1 MSEAR
6 KPVIASVWLAGCSG
20 CHMSLLDIDERLLT
34 VLEKGSIA
42 ATPITDFKLGSFP
55 QCDVGLVEG
64 SVTNTDNIKFLE
76 ELRAKSTYLVSF
88 GDCAGWGCVP
98 FMRNFFPLQ
107 EVLEHGY
114 IWSSSTVDGHIPDD
128 EELPTF
134 LDVVE
139 PIRKFVK
146 VDFHIP
152 GCPPSAD
159 TIFYVV
165 NELLEGRMPA
175 GIPQPLL
182 HFD

>member
-1 MSEAR
+1 MSEKR

-34 VLEKGSIA
+34 VVSKADFA

-55 QCDVGLVEG
+55 KCDVGLVEG
-64 SVTNTDNIKFLE
+64 AVTNADNVKFLL
-76 ELRAKSTYLVSF
+76 ELREKSDLLVSL

-107 EVLEHGY
+107 DVLEHAY
-114 IWSSSTVDGHIPDD
+114 IYSRSTVNGFIPED
-128 EELPTF
+128 EEIPEWTPE
-134 LDVVE
+134 VQ
-139 PIRKFVK
+139 PIRHHVK

-159 TIFYVV
+159 TIFYVIA
-165 NELLEGRMPA
+165 ELLEGRVPT

>member
-1 MSEAR
+1 MPEKKR
-6 KPVIASVWLAGCSG
+6 PVIGSVWLAGCSG

-34 VLEKGSIA
+34 VLESADFA

-55 QCDVGLVEG
+55 HCDVGLVEG
-64 SVTNTDNIKFLE
+64 AVTNTDNIEFLKE
-76 ELRAKSTYLVSF
+76 MREKSDFLISL

-107 EVLEHGY
+107 EVVEHGY
-114 IWSSSTVDGHIPDD
+114 IHTSSTVDGHIPDD
-128 EELPTF
+128 PELPTY
-134 LDVVE
+134 LEKVQ
-139 PIRKFVK
+139 PIRKFVS

-159 TIFYVV
+159 TIFYVIA
-165 NELLEGRMPA
+165 ELLGGRVPE

>member
-1 MSEAR
+1 MSD
-6 KPVIASVWLAGCSG
+6 KPKIASVWLAGCSG
-20 CHMSLLDIDERLLT
+20 CHMSLLDIDERVLDLLKLCD
-34 VLEKGSIA
+34 VA
-42 ATPITDFKLGSFP
+42 ATPITDYKLGGFP
-55 QCDVGLVEG
+55 EVDIGIVEG
-64 SVTNTDNIKFLE
+64 AVTNTDNIEFLH
-76 ELRAKSTYLVSF
+76 ELRAKSKILISL

-114 IWSSSTVDGHIPDD
+114 IWTSSTVDGVIPDG
-128 EELPTF
+128 E
-134 LDVVE
+134 DVPKFTEVVQ
-139 PIRKFVK
+139 PIRKYVT

-159 TIFYVV
+159 TIFYCLA
-165 NELLEGRMPA
+165 ELLSGNQPT

>member
-1 MSEAR
+1 MS
-6 KPVIASVWLAGCSG
+6 KPVISSVWLAGCSG
-20 CHMSLLDIDERLLT
+20 CHMSLLDIDERLVTLLT
-34 VLEKGSIA
+34 LADIA
-42 ATPITDFKLGSFP
+42 ASPITDFKLGSFP
-55 QCDVGLVEG
+55 VSDVGLIEG
-64 SVTNTDNIKFLE
+64 AVTNTDNIKFLE
-76 ELRAKSTYLVSF
+76 EMREKCKFLVSF

-98 FMRNFFPLQ
+98 FMRNFFPLN

-114 IWSSSTVDGHIPDD
+114 IWSSSTVDGIIPDD
-128 EELPTF
+128 PELPRHLET
-134 LDVVE
+134 VQ
-139 PIRKFVK
+139 PIRKFVN

-165 NELLEGRMPA
+165 AELVSGRVPA

>member
-1 MSEAR
+1 MST
-6 KPVIASVWLAGCSG
+6 KPMLASVWLGGCAG

-34 VLEKGSIA
+34 LLELADFG

-55 QCDVGLVEG
+55 QADIGLVEG
-64 SVTNTDNIKFLE
+64 AVCNTDNIRFLE
-76 ELRAKSTYLVSF
+76 EIREKSKFLVSF

-98 FMRNFFPLQ
+98 FMRNFFPLND
-107 EVLEHGY
+107 VLERGY
-114 IWSSSTVDGHIPDD
+114 IWTPSTVDGFVPDGPD
-128 EELPTF
+128 LPRQ
-134 LDVVE
+134 LDQVQ

-159 TIFYVV
+159 TIFHVV
-165 NELLEGRMPA
+165 SELVQGRHPD

>member
-1 MSEAR
+1 MSG
-6 KPVIASVWLAGCSG
+6 KPKIASVWLAGCSG
-20 CHMSLLDIDERLLT
+20 CHMSLLDIDERILDLLSLCDIT
-34 VLEKGSIA
+34 
-42 ATPITDFKLGSFP
+42 ATPITDFKLGGFP
-55 QCDVGLVEG
+55 EVDVGIVEG
-64 SVTNTDNIKFLE
+64 AVTNTDNIKFLM
-76 ELRAKSTYLVSF
+76 ELRAKSKTLVSL

-114 IWSSSTVDGHIPDD
+114 IFSSSTVDGLLPDD
-128 EELPTF
+128 EEVPTF
-134 LDVVE
+134 TELVQ
-139 PIRKFVK
+139 PIRKYVK

-159 TIFYVV
+159 TIFYCLS
-165 NELLEGRMPA
+165 ELLQGHEPK

>member
-1 MSEAR
+1 MSESK

-20 CHMSLLDIDERLLT
+20 CHMSLLDIDERLLA
-34 VLEKGSIA
+34 VLEKADIA

-55 QCDVGLVEG
+55 RCDVGLVEG
-64 SVTNTDNIKFLE
+64 AVTNTDNTKFLH
-76 ELRAKSTYLVSF
+76 ELREKAGYLVSV

-98 FMRNFFPLQ
+98 FMRNFFPLH

-128 EELPTF
+128 PEVPRF
-134 LDVVE
+134 LDRVQ

-159 TIFYVV
+159 TIFYVI
-165 NELLEGRMPA
+165 NELLEGRAPT